1 MLKKKGM
8 KTTGKK
14 ATLMKRLHLKG
25 GGIGDNAGSWDG
37 GWDNHGLGGS
47 NYKTDIRGS

>member
-25 GGIGDNAGSWDG
+25 GGIGDTAAPWDG
-37 GWDNHGLGGS
+37 GFDTHGAGNPS
-47 NYKTDIRGS
+47 YSAIRGS